1 MDSLGLKWLHWVSQR
16 TLLSRFSFSSSNPSS
31 YFLFQIN
38 KYPPGWEEDLYQ
50 YKKSLKVP
58 QKLISVSPWQRIST
72 SLPDLDPH
80 SSDASESFAEISK
93 KEINKIVEIKTEVTL
108 IKEETASKSQSII
121 DLLHQRINRT
131 IKPIKKNRLMNC
143 PLKLVESK
151 LAAAV
156 KTIEPELIPTPGV
169 DSEVILGNVQTSVMM
184 SRTRTEYR
192 VMKTKEIFVGDDR
205 PASAPP
211 LGIVIKSENDSE
223 AEAVTYDQKISQ
235 YIQKMN
241 VDFGE
246 RSKVAAKPEEIVIK
260 TERIDEESM
269 NPDDETQDTEI
280 NSIERIFEIKEET
293 QDEKDRDTPSVI
305 SERDGMTPI
314 SFRGSFKGKKPR
326 SGRRKGSSGFDY
338 IRKKKKPVNP
348 MNSENSV
355 PVVVKRRSAA
365 VNYLQ
370 QKDEN
375 DISREIKGWVLNKGV
390 GESVLHKASRLGY
403 IVSDF
408 D

>member
-1 MDSLGLKWLHWVSQR
+1 M
-16 TLLSRFSFSSSNPSS
+16 
-31 YFLFQIN
+31 
-38 KYPPGWEEDLYQ
+38 
-50 YKKSLKVP
+50 
-58 QKLISVSPWQRIST
+58 
-72 SLPDLDPH
+72 
-80 SSDASESFAEISK
+80 
-93 KEINKIVEIKTEVTL
+93 
-108 IKEETASKSQSII
+108 
-121 DLLHQRINRT
+121 LHQRINRT
-131 IKPIKKNRLMNC
+131 IKPIKKNRLSNF
-143 PLKLVESK
+143 PVKLVESK

-169 DSEVILGNVQTSVMM
+169 DSEEILGNVQTSVMM

-211 LGIVIKSENDSE
+211 LGIAIKLENDLE
-223 AEAVTYDQKISQ
+223 AEVVTYDQKISQ

-246 RSKVAAKPEEIVIK
+246 RSKSVPKPDEIVIK
-260 TERIDEESM
+260 TERIDDESM

-280 NSIERIFEIKEET
+280 NSIDRIFEIKEET

-314 SFRGSFKGKKPR
+314 SFRGAFKGKKPR

-348 MNSENSV
+348 MNSENSI
-355 PVVVKRRSAA
+355 PVVHKRRSAA

-403 IVSDF
+403 IVSYF

>member
-1 MDSLGLKWLHWVSQR
+1 M
-16 TLLSRFSFSSSNPSS
+16 
-31 YFLFQIN
+31 
-38 KYPPGWEEDLYQ
+38 
-50 YKKSLKVP
+50 
-58 QKLISVSPWQRIST
+58 
-72 SLPDLDPH
+72 
-80 SSDASESFAEISK
+80 
-93 KEINKIVEIKTEVTL
+93 
-108 IKEETASKSQSII
+108 
-121 DLLHQRINRT
+121 LHQRINRP
-131 IKPIKKNRLMNC
+131 IKPIKKNRLSNC

-151 LAAAV
+151 LAAAAVV
-156 KTIEPELIPTPGV
+156 KTVEPELIPTPGV
-169 DSEVILGNVQTSVMM
+169 DSEVILGNVQTAVMM

-223 AEAVTYDQKISQ
+223 AEVITYDQKISQ

-246 RSKVAAKPEEIVIK
+246 RSKVITKPDQIVIK
-260 TERIDEESM
+260 TERIDDL
-269 NPDDETQDTEI
+269 DDETQDTEI
-280 NSIERIFEIKEET
+280 NSIDRIFEIKEET
-293 QDEKDRDTPSVI
+293 LDEKDRDTPSVI
-305 SERDGMTPI
+305 SERDEMTPI

-338 IRKKKKPVNP
+338 IRKKKKPVHP
-348 MNSENSV
+348 SNSENSV
-355 PVVVKRRSAA
+355 PVVHKRRSAA

-403 IVSDF
+403 IVSLSHF
-408 D
+408 CCFFF